1 MNTMMKR
8 RLDLLEKEAVASL
21 PFRTITCI
29 PFSSYSDQFL
39 ANELSPGVYLAAG
52 RRESRIDAR
61 TVHYSSMELLRRWL
75 ADPGQLECHAMI
87 YTIVTS

>member
-1 MNTMMKR
+1 MNAMMKR

-39 ANELSPGVYLAAG
+39 ANELAPGVYLAG
-52 RRESRIDAR
+52 WRRESRIDAR
-61 TVHYSSMELLRRWL
+61 TVHYSSQELLRDWL
-75 ADPGQLECHAMI
+75 LMAGQVDC
-87 YTIVTS
+87 YQCVYRIVTS